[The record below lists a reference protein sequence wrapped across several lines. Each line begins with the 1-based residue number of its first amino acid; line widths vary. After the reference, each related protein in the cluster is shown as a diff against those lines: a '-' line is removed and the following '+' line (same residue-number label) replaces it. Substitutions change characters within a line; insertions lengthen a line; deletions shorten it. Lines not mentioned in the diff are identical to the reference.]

1 MPYSVNF
8 TDKENKTPITVFDN
22 TSSTDTSLT
31 FPGRNVTGYG
41 QIIAENFLALLENF
55 ASADE
60 PINPIEGQ
68 LWYNSTDGVLQI
80 WDNTA
85 WKAASGIQ
93 KGVSEPAVAASKVG
107 ELWVDTT
114 NQQLR
119 IFTGTRWIL
128 VGPSESAVDGLRY
141 GPVVEKIADSDNIDR
156 FILVFYIADI
166 PVIIFSKDSFTPKTI
181 ISGFDFVR
189 SGINISDPS
198 TAPEIA
204 EFVGGFEPILFG
216 TATRANALNVG
227 GVEVES
233 GKFLRS
239 DTINTTDFAFNIR
252 NNNGVTV
259 GVDGTFNIGTTAT
272 AAKIYNSAAGSSI
285 DIQTNRDGIPSTI
298 LKVVDNRVGINQA
311 TPSQALDIDGSLTLT
326 GAIIV
331 TNNTA
336 STNLNNGSFRTAGGA
351 AVTKNLI
358 VGDGVDITGTA
369 QVNNLQPKTTEIYD
383 LGTGLKRWKT
393 IRAKTIIA
401 DDIQGI
407 LSGNISGNANTA
419 TSLTNITSF
428 QLAGD
433 VTSPAVQ
440 FDGQVGSYSK
450 VFNTTL
456 TANLIA
462 SKAEP
467 SPLVSKSNDFILTYR
482 ASVAAA
488 AATVATVSSGNY
500 VIGTTYTIASIGP
513 PTPDVPGI
521 PSIPAT
527 DFTAIGAA
535 SNTVG
540 LGFVATGPGSGIGT
554 ATTLIVSTGLLKQ
567 TRDTFVGDL
576 GIPIGGIIPYA
587 GANAPYGF
595 LFCDGSEV
603 ERTKFSVLYDV
614 IGTTYNGIA
623 VLTGVGTFRLPD
635 LRGRFALGK
644 DNMDNAS
651 TVPIIT
657 GGFVDAGGGTTGRV
671 PDTQATTLGGSA
683 GQSSSTLTLAN
694 LPEHSHTLSSGAQD
708 YSAISVSTTVDPAAT
723 TGLGPTAPG
732 QAQYLKDSGGIKKP
746 FVATITGTISG
757 TTLTIATVSFGTVAP
772 GATLSGVGITP
783 GTTIVSGSGS
793 TWTISNSHT
802 IPVAISMNLSGV
814 TSIGIMNPFLTI
826 NYIIRSGPPLF

>member
-22 TSSTDTSLT
+22 TSSTDTSLK

-93 KGVSEPAVAASKVG
+93 KGVSEPSVQTSKVG

-128 VGPSESAVDGLRY
+128 VGPTESSVDGLRY

-156 FILVFYIADI
+156 FVLTFYIADI

-181 ISGFDFVR
+181 ISGFNIIR

-204 EFVGGFEPILFG
+204 AFVGGFEPIMFG

-227 GVEVES
+227 GIEVDS

-252 NNNGVTV
+252 NNNGITV
-259 GVDGTFNIGTTAT
+259 GIDGTFNIGTSAT

-285 DIQTNRDGIPSTI
+285 DIQTSRDGIPSTI

-326 GAIIV
+326 GSVIV

-336 STNLNNGSFRTAGGA
+336 STNFNNGSLRTAGGA
-351 AVTKNLI
+351 AITKNLI
-358 VGDGVDITGTA
+358 VGDGVDITGTT
-369 QVNNLQPKTTEIYD
+369 QLNNLQPKTTDLYD

-393 IRAKTIIA
+393 VRAKTVIA
-401 DDIQGI
+401 DTIEGV

-419 TSLTNITSF
+419 TSLTNVTSF
-428 QLAGD
+428 QLTGD
-433 VTSPAVQ
+433 VSSPPVQ
-440 FDGQVGSYSK
+440 FDGQVGSYTK
-450 VFNTTL
+450 IFNTTL
-456 TANLIA
+456 TANIIVD
-462 SKAEP
+462 KNQP
-467 SPLVSKSNDFILTYR
+467 FPNISKSTDFVLVYR
-482 ASVAAA
+482 ASDAALA
-488 AATVATVSSGNY
+488 SS
-500 VIGTTYTIASIGP
+500 
-513 PTPDVPGI
+513 
-521 PSIPAT
+521 
-527 DFTAIGAA
+527 
-535 SNTVG
+535 
-540 LGFVATGPGSGIGT
+540 
-554 ATTLIVSTGLLKQ
+554 GLLKQ

-587 GANAPYGF
+587 GATAPYGF
-595 LFCDGSEV
+595 LFCDGSEI
-603 ERTKFSVLYDV
+603 ERPKFSVLYDI
-614 IGTTYNGIA
+614 IGSTYNGA
-623 VLTGVGTFRLPD
+623 TPLVGVNTFRLPD
-635 LRGRFALGK
+635 LRGRFPLGR
-644 DNMDNAS
+644 DNMDNAG
-651 TVPIIT
+651 TVPIST
-657 GGFVDAGGGTTGRV
+657 GGFVDSGGGTAGRV
-671 PDTQATTLGGSA
+671 SDIQATTTGGSA
-683 GQSSSTLTLAN
+683 GSSSSTLTLAN

-708 YSAISVSTTVDPAAT
+708 YSAIAVTTTIDPAAT

-746 FVATITGTISG
+746 AL
-757 TTLTIATVSFGTVAP
+757 TTLS
-772 GATLSGVGITP
+772 TP
-783 GTTIVSGSGS
+783 V
-793 TWTISNSHT
+793 
-802 IPVAISMNLSGV
+802 
-814 TSIGIMNPFLTI
+814 GIMNPFLTI

>member
-22 TSSTDTSLT
+22 TSSTDTSLK

-55 ASADE
+55 ASANE

-93 KGVSEPAVAASKVG
+93 KGVSEPSVAASKVG

-181 ISGFDFVR
+181 ISGFDIVR
-189 SGINISDPS
+189 SGINISNPS

-336 STNLNNGSFRTAGGA
+336 STNLNNGSFRTVGGA
-351 AVTKNLI
+351 AITKNLI

-369 QVNNLQPKTTEIYD
+369 QVNNLQPKTTELYD
-383 LGTGLKRWKT
+383 LGTSLKRWRT
-393 IRAKTIIA
+393 VRAKTIIA
-401 DDIQGI
+401 DDIQGV

-433 VTSPAVQ
+433 VISPAVQ
-440 FDGQVGSYSK
+440 FDGQVGSYTK
-450 VFNTTL
+450 IFNTSL
-456 TANLIA
+456 TANII
-462 SKAEP
+462 
-467 SPLVSKSNDFILTYR
+467 VSKDQPFPNVSKPTDFVLTYR
-482 ASVAAA
+482 ASEAALA
-488 AATVATVSSGNY
+488 SS
-500 VIGTTYTIASIGP
+500 
-513 PTPDVPGI
+513 
-521 PSIPAT
+521 
-527 DFTAIGAA
+527 
-535 SNTVG
+535 
-540 LGFVATGPGSGIGT
+540 
-554 ATTLIVSTGLLKQ
+554 GLLKQ

-587 GANAPYGF
+587 GTNAPYGF

-603 ERTKFSVLYDV
+603 ERTKFSTLYDV
-614 IGTTYNGIA
+614 IGTTYNGLA
-623 VLTGVGTFRLPD
+623 VLIGVNTFRLPD

-644 DNMDNAS
+644 DNMDNAG

-671 PDTQATTLGGSA
+671 PDVKAITLGGDA
-683 GQSSSTLTLAN
+683 GQSSTTLTLAN
-694 LPEHSHTLSSGAQD
+694 LPEHSHTLSSGTQD
-708 YSAISVSTTVDPAAT
+708 YSAISVSTTIDPAAT

-746 FVATITGTISG
+746 LLGTITGTISG
-757 TTLTIATVSFGTVAP
+757 TTLTISTLSFGTVAP

-793 TWTISNSHT
+793 IWTISNSHT